1 MNEKKR
7 YKFFKLILIL
17 TIINIFGILF
27 YENVLNGNLFKKK
40 PEFYV
45 ETINNKKGSAVSE
58 VKSVK
63 VDTIERPENNATS
76 KQVKEKKK
84 EKRGKNILIIG
95 DSNIYL
101 MSRNKE
107 EYIKEYGDIIFWLSE
122 AGVTTDFI
130 SDDIKV
136 SLGHS
141 KPEYMENSLTK
152 TYEISLLKEI
162 ENNDIGEVVVM
173 LGVNSLLEE
182 KAKELSTKLKL
193 ILKSS
198 EAGVSFV
205 SVMPYINKSRYK
217 ILPKDVINFNA
228 LMKKE
233 LKESG
238 VNYVD
243 AYGLVSGLEGYKNET
258 TDGLHYSKEIY
269 NKVLA
274 KIMEVLV
281 QNN

>member
-45 ETINNKKGSAVSE
+45 ETIKNKKGSAVSE

-205 SVMPYINKSRYK
+205 SVLPYINKSRYK

>member
-182 KAKELSTKLKL
+182 KAKELSAKLKM

-217 ILPKDVINFNA
+217 ILPEDVINFNA

>member
-217 ILPKDVINFNA
+217 ILPEDVINFNA

-258 TDGLHYSKEIY
+258 TDGLHYSKKIY

>member
-193 ILKSS
+193 MLKSS

-217 ILPKDVINFNA
+217 ILPEDVINFNA